1 VSPILFL
8 IYIRFLFKETNNTRI
23 RILSY
28 LDDIAI
34 LAKSESL
41 EENCQILKN
50 ITKKLINWGQNNRIE
65 FDREK
70 TDLIHFYWDKTDI
83 PKLSI

>member
-1 VSPILFL
+1 MKISIP
-8 IYIRFLFKETNNTRI
+8 
-23 RILSY
+23 SY

-41 EENCQILKN
+41 EKNCQILEN
-50 ITKKLINWGQNNRIE
+50 IAKKLIHWGQVNQIE

-70 TDLIHFYWDKTDI
+70 TDLIHFYWEKI
-83 PKLSI
+83 EISELSVKLSENLTINLNKRLNG